1 MNRFKTILLI
11 FIIFSSLSYSQRK
24 ESSIAFESDFLE
36 TRNFNANN
44 IILNRVTNRGD
55 FNTAT
60 WGALNYGTL
69 NAKRIL
75 FDGGL

>member
-1 MNRFKTILLI
+1 MNRFKTIPLI

-24 ESSIAFESDFLE
+24 ESSIASESDFLE

-55 FNTAT
+55 FNTTT
-60 WGALNYGTL
+60 WGALNYG
-69 NAKRIL
+69 NP
-75 FDGGL
+75 